1 MPSPTHNRSLYI
13 NLADERIYRSAFNL
27 TRPLLLQRMRYVEHM
42 LAFLQHAELK
52 TFPLMEQVLR
62 VSCAQ
67 EGSFV
72 KTFPLMEQVL
82 RVSCAQDS
90 AANLAGGYRF
100 RKAAATTSSTSSGS
114 ERASTTPPRNGS
126 GTEATAAHDAR
137 GAEAEE
143 ARARCG
149 EAAEEDRLR
158 NERARAA
165 AALREEQRSRVLAA
179 LASGPRLVV
188 DLAPAYTAL
197 MSARHRRSL
206 SQQLGR
212 CWALNRRAPAPFAM
226 HLASLRTCPAECL
239 PAGGEHERWLVG
251 RLDGEVSDHF
261 GREGKL
267 LLEARIVYLSPDAE
281 EVLEVP
287 WDSESAR
294 APLEA
299 EKTYVIGGRSSQ
311 PVDRAGVLTLPAAV
325 DVLLRVHAGAS
336 WSQAMRAALPPRFF
350 LSAEEEAEARAKRQ
364 RAKEQSRR
372 TTKNSKLGFMTFKL
386 AYV

>member
-1 MPSPTHNRSLYI
+1 MRSVALRRLRARVRPTARHVHLP
-13 NLADERIYRSAFNL
+13 A
-27 TRPLLLQRMRYVEHM
+27 
-42 LAFLQHAELK
+42 
-52 TFPLMEQVLR
+52 
-62 VSCAQ
+62 
-67 EGSFV
+67 
-72 KTFPLMEQVL
+72 
-82 RVSCAQDS
+82 
-90 AANLAGGYRF
+90 
-100 RKAAATTSSTSSGS
+100 SSS
-114 ERASTTPPRNGS
+114 RARC
-126 GTEATAAHDAR
+126 
-137 GAEAEE
+137 AEAEE

-261 GREGKL
+261 GREG
-267 LLEARIVYLSPDAE
+267 IVYLSPDAE
-281 EVLEVP
+281 EVLEVGFGERQ
-287 WDSESAR
+287 SR
-294 APLEA
+294 TAPHRPHNTPERH
-299 EKTYVIGGRSSQ
+299 TPPQ
-311 PVDRAGVLTLPAAV
+311 TTQDQTLP
-325 DVLLRVHAGAS
+325 R
-336 WSQAMRAALPPRFF
+336 RR
-350 LSAEEEAEARAKRQ
+350 
-364 RAKEQSRR
+364 SRR
-372 TTKNSKLGFMTFKL
+372 RRRT
-386 AYV
+386 

>member
-1 MPSPTHNRSLYI
+1 MRSVALRRLRARVRPTARHVHLP
-13 NLADERIYRSAFNL
+13 A
-27 TRPLLLQRMRYVEHM
+27 
-42 LAFLQHAELK
+42 
-52 TFPLMEQVLR
+52 
-62 VSCAQ
+62 
-67 EGSFV
+67 
-72 KTFPLMEQVL
+72 
-82 RVSCAQDS
+82 
-90 AANLAGGYRF
+90 
-100 RKAAATTSSTSSGS
+100 SSS
-114 ERASTTPPRNGS
+114 RARC
-126 GTEATAAHDAR
+126 
-137 GAEAEE
+137 AEAEE

-267 LLEARIVYLSPDAE
+267 LLEARARGRVNSSFRAAAVDRRAATRVVAEVAGASSPRRCVQASPLAGGKEIRRRREKEDRRCEQASSISPRTRRRCWRCRGIRRAPE
-281 EVLEVP
+281 SDRSTP
-287 WDSESAR
+287 TTQHTGAAHSTTDHPRSDSPQ

-299 EKTYVIGGRSSQ
+299 EKTYVIGGLVDGTVVKHASIDGHTHTHTHTDERESDQRLGQHKTPRRPGCHTSAAWRSL
-311 PVDRAGVLTLPAAV
+311 AGEAAV
-325 DVLLRVHAGAS
+325 L
-336 WSQAMRAALPPRFF
+336 
-350 LSAEEEAEARAKRQ
+350 
-364 RAKEQSRR
+364 
-372 TTKNSKLGFMTFKL
+372 
-386 AYV
+386 